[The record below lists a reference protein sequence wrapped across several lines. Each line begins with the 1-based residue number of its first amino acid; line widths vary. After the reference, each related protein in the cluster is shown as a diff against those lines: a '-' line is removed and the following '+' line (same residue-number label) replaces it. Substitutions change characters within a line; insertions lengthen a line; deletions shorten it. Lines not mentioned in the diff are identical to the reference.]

1 MYPPRLTTDKC
12 PSMQLLPHELNT
24 LLGPLHYDIASESI
38 TPAEGEE
45 QFIALV
51 QDFLSSKQEFAMKR
65 NGQAGYIEHASNTL
79 KKARS
84 VKNALRKKA
93 FGSNATDEDR
103 KAFRLAVKAHNYLKR
118 MDDNK
123 RKSRTSRHHEK
134 QYHKNFWK
142 FSKQCVNG
150 NIGQSNVS
158 PTFDANLANQYFPQ
172 KYSTPNPIV
181 IDKLSWFSNLPVQ
194 LDARIGFN
202 LDPVRPRDI
211 RLILKNK
218 KATSAPGPDGLMYGI
233 FRKLPATH
241 RFLATL
247 FSKLLVTGD
256 PPSSWSKSEV
266 TLIYKAGDTDKP
278 ENFRMISLTSCVGKL
293 FHQILSDRIANYF
306 LRNKLI
312 DPETQKAFLKGINGC
327 MEHTFVMNELLANAR
342 NKKRTFHA
350 TFFDLADAFGSVEH
364 NLIHY
369 TMKRNRIPDPVCLYV
384 ENLYSRLQGEIRGP
398 GWRSD
403 PFSFRRGV
411 FQGDP
416 LSPIIFV
423 IVFDPIIQYFK
434 LKETTHGY
442 SLEGKSYITLPFA
455 DDFCLLTADKR
466 KHQKLMTEVLDLI
479 QSMNLTLKP
488 VKCKTLSIRSGSP
501 DVCTFF
507 IGETILKS
515 LKDIPEKFLG
525 SLITFKGKTK
535 DTFDYVKSKLC
546 SIIKNVDASMIRDEF
561 KLRVYVN
568 YAAPSLRFMLTV
580 HELCDTQLELLDH
593 IHTNAIKKWLGLAI
607 HGATPAFIHS
617 LEGLALP
624 RLSDIY
630 LESHTLAYARCMVK
644 ADSRVTHALQC
655 KLERESRWIR
665 KMGKMGSRKWHQIYT
680 ATSLKLEQLIWPRLK
695 TELKNIIHDDRLNL
709 WRNYINPLVQQGNL
723 LKLMHAK

>member
-1 MYPPRLTTDKC
+1 MFCSVLVCCCYYQDLAGQLSAVIWFIISLEINKFFVNLFVITQHVVREAWYPYLQHMDLSNHC
-12 PSMQLLPHELNT
+12 PDHRTMARHSGEDVFFSMPSLSQDVWTLYNHELNT
-24 LLGPLHYDIASESI
+24 LLGLLHYDIASESI
-38 TPAEGEE
+38 TPAEGGE

-65 NGQAGYIEHASNTL
+65 NGQAGYIKHASNTL

-93 FGSNATDEDR
+93 FGSNATDENR
-103 KAFRLAVKAHNYLKR
+103 KAFRQAVKAHNYLKR

-181 IDKLSWFSNLPVQ
+181 IDNLSWFPHLPVQ

-202 LDPVRPRDI
+202 LDPVRQRDI

-241 RFLATL
+241 RFLAKL

-256 PPSSWSKSEV
+256 PPRSWSKSEV
-266 TLIYKAGDTDKP
+266 TLIHKAGDTDKP

-342 NKKRTFHA
+342 NKKRTLHA

-384 ENLYSRLQGEIRGP
+384 ENLYSRLEGEIRGP

-416 LSPIIFV
+416 LSPIIFLIELPPLSPPNLIHISSWGMTPLCHV
-423 IVFDPIIQYFK
+423 KIPCLWMEMTVFM
-434 LKETTHGY
+434 
-442 SLEGKSYITLPFA
+442 YISCML
-455 DDFCLLTADKR
+455 
-466 KHQKLMTEVLDLI
+466 
-479 QSMNLTLKP
+479 
-488 VKCKTLSIRSGSP
+488 
-501 DVCTFF
+501 
-507 IGETILKS
+507 
-515 LKDIPEKFLG
+515 
-525 SLITFKGKTK
+525 
-535 DTFDYVKSKLC
+535 
-546 SIIKNVDASMIRDEF
+546 
-561 KLRVYVN
+561 VN
-568 YAAPSLRFMLTV
+568 
-580 HELCDTQLELLDH
+580 Q
-593 IHTNAIKKWLGLAI
+593 
-607 HGATPAFIHS
+607 
-617 LEGLALP
+617 
-624 RLSDIY
+624 
-630 LESHTLAYARCMVK
+630 
-644 ADSRVTHALQC
+644 
-655 KLERESRWIR
+655 
-665 KMGKMGSRKWHQIYT
+665 
-680 ATSLKLEQLIWPRLK
+680 
-695 TELKNIIHDDRLNL
+695 
-709 WRNYINPLVQQGNL
+709 
-723 LKLMHAK
+723 